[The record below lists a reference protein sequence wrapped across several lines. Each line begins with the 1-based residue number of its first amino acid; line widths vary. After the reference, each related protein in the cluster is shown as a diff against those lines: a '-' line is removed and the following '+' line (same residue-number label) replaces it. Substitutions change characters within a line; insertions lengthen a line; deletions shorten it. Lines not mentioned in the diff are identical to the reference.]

1 MAKKRQTNTT
11 TAASNQPLTPA
22 SKSNKPPP
30 PSKKPEEDK
39 VEEIDDD
46 EEVISVNTSSSEG
59 EEDDDDDAEDDAKSK
74 KDEDNDEEETDSSDS
89 DDETVPPPKI
99 KSINSKSSA
108 STARSGTKRSADD
121 DTKHS
126 ADDNT
131 KQSKKKKTI
140 SAADDEK
147 KKEKEVDNKKSG
159 DDSKKLFQRVFTED
173 DELTILK
180 GLVDFKEEKGTDPLK
195 YPADFYEEVKKSISF
210 AVTLDQ
216 LKDKM
221 RRLKTKFENKMK
233 ICKNGKIPTFSKPV
247 EEEMFEYSKKIWGD
261 TDENGKA
268 AEKQVA
274 AKKPPTMKKLVME
287 TDFQVGSS
295 SDGKEN
301 PGSSYIMTEMH
312 RFDKSVSGVFGVSIG
327 LLKSELELIEESKR
341 VEIEKKWKEL
351 RVAELKCVAMRAK
364 LSEDLAK
371 LILEAVQSSSSDD

>member
-11 TAASNQPLTPA
+11 NAASNQPLTPA

-195 YPADFYEEVKKSISF
+195 YPTDFYEEVKKSISF